1 MVLVV
6 NFSPTERKLSE
17 LELQSKSFFNLNA
30 IISIENKFIMAI
42 IQTGAIAK
50 ASSAVQLTY
59 VSVAFENV
67 PVALD

>member
-1 MVLVV
+1 
-6 NFSPTERKLSE
+6 
-17 LELQSKSFFNLNA
+17 
-30 IISIENKFIMAI
+30 MAI